1 MAGQITFTSVLTQF
15 DKGKVPCNSFCVKNS
30 IKSAEKGPSGV
41 SFCLE
46 Y

>member
-1 MAGQITFTSVLTQF
+1 MAGQITFTSVLMQF
-15 DKGKVPCNSFCVKNS
+15 DKGKVPYNSFCVKNS
-30 IKSAEKGPSGV
+30 IKPAEKGPSGV